1 MQTVCSVHNLY
12 FKRGRD
18 FILKVPSLEVK
29 EGIATALIGQS
40 GCGKSTLLECIALMH
55 ESATFKDFYL
65 KGTDVL
71 SLTKA
76 QKDIFVQKK
85 MGFMPQTNGLLPF
98 LSVFDNLKVQI
109 DVSCKSFSRDK
120 RQSLLDDALFM
131 VKTLGISDCINK
143 KPHEMS
149 IGQRQRA
156 SFVRSVAHRPY
167 LVLIDEP
174 TSALDPMHAKDIFSI
189 IFDICKNYN
198 LASLVVTHDQK
209 GVFEQNYD
217 IYAYKMVNGINSFF
231 HEGDSNVI

>member
-1 MQTVCSVHNLY
+1 MQTVCSIHDLY
-12 FKRGRD
+12 FKRGED
-18 FILKVPSLEVK
+18 FILKVPSLQVQ
-29 EGIATALIGQS
+29 EGIATAIIGQS

-55 ESATFKDFYL
+55 ESARFKGFYL
-65 KGTDVL
+65 KGRDIL

-76 QKDIFVQKK
+76 NQDALIQKK

-109 DVSCKSFSRDK
+109 DISCKSYSQDK
-120 RQSLLDDALFM
+120 RQALLDDALLM

-156 SFVRSVAHRPY
+156 SFIRSIAHRPY

-174 TSALDPMHAKDIFSI
+174 TSALDPMHAQDIFST

-198 LASLVVTHDQK
+198 LAALVVTHDQK
-209 GVFEQNYD
+209 GVYAQNYD
-217 IYAYKMVNGINSFF
+217 IYAYKMQDGINSFF